1 MTENYQPYRVI
12 KGNTRNV
19 FMWTQHVP
27 VESAAID
34 QLRRLSDMPF
44 IFKHV
49 AAMPDVH
56 VGIGATVGSVF
67 ATVGAVIPAAVGVDI
82 GCGMIACRL
91 SITASQLPD
100 NLSAL
105 RSEIESMVPTGMAD
119 HTPQQLLKPEHEATA
134 ALLTRQ
140 YNELSDGLTD
150 IIQRH
155 PDIEKLVKDSHQR
168 AFRQIGSLG
177 GGNHFCELCI
187 DENND
192 VWLMLHSGSR
202 GIGNAIGRYFIE
214 LAKTEMLKN
223 NVHLPDR
230 DLAYL
235 EEGST
240 YYQDYVDAVTWA
252 QDYARANRDTMLQLV
267 LTALSRH
274 LPPFTV
280 TEEAIQC
287 HHNYISHETHYGE
300 QVVVTRKGAVAAHS
314 GQLGIIPGSM
324 GAKSYIVRGLGNT
337 ESFCSCSHG
346 AGRVFSRGE
355 AKRRISLED
364 HIAATAGVECRKDEG
379 VIDESP
385 AAYKNIDLVMK
396 SQSDLVEI
404 VHTLKQVLCVK
415 G

>member
-1 MTENYQPYRVI
+1 MA
-12 KGNTRNV
+12 G
-19 FMWTQHVP
+19 VP
-27 VESAAID
+27 
-34 QLRRLSDMPF
+34 
-44 IFKHV
+44 
-49 AAMPDVH
+49 
-56 VGIGATVGSVF
+56 
-67 ATVGAVIPAAVGVDI
+67 
-82 GCGMIACRL
+82 
-91 SITASQLPD
+91 
-100 NLSAL
+100 AL
-105 RSEIESMVPTGMAD
+105 RLLIDGGSKEVLTGFALSSLGLNAEAFRAFGKAF
-119 HTPQQLLKPEHEATA
+119 HTPQRLLTPGHEATE

-140 YNELSDGLTD
+140 YTGLSDGLAD

-155 PDIEKLVKDSHQR
+155 PDIEKLVKDSHQH
-168 AFRQIGSLG
+168 AFRQMGSLG

-187 DENND
+187 DENDD
-192 VWLMLHSGSR
+192 VWIMLHSGSR

-214 LAKTEMLKN
+214 VAKAEALKN
-223 NVHLPDR
+223 NVQLPDR

-235 EEGST
+235 EEGSA

-252 QDYARANRDTMLQLV
+252 QDYARANRDTMLQLA

-287 HHNYISHETHYGE
+287 HHNYISYETHYGE
-300 QVVVTRKGAVAAHS
+300 QVIVTRKGAVAAHS

-355 AKRRISLED
+355 AKRRISLEE

-385 AAYKNIDLVMK
+385 AAYKDIDLVMK
-396 SQSDLVEI
+396 SQNDLVEI